1 MKYEELYSID
11 KAGKI
16 RKFVCEILD
25 TEDEHS
31 NENSFLTIVT
41 ATGLLD
47 GKLVSKPTKVSKG
60 YQNRTIRQ
68 QAELQANGLINE
80 KKYEGYKTID
90 MLRERLHHRDFN
102 VTVDNIK
109 WVFEK
114 LNITY
119 NTNPDWYPL
128 PMLAEKWKDHKK
140 KVKYPVL
147 VQPKLNGVRCLAF
160 WCDKRN
166 EVLLMSR
173 GGIYYAV
180 PHIALDLRNFL
191 SEHKHIILDG
201 ELYKHNVPL
210 QQISGAVR
218 TENDQIDIFGG
229 KQNFIEYWV
238 YDHIFKDRHHELQ
251 ESRERN
257 RKQTMMFFDKIDSK
271 IKNVPTSDAISE
283 EQVITLHNYYTS
295 SGFEGAIVRATD
307 AIYMPGF
314 RDKCL
319 LKVKEFIDE
328 EFNIVSYEYNKDK
341 GPESFVFILRD
352 DDGRIFKARPTG
364 TLEQKEW
371 WYKNFNLIVGHKATV
386 RYQEKSE
393 DGIPMQGHV
402 RHKDSRI
409 LIENIRP
416 DYQ

>member
-1 MKYEELYSID
+1 MKYEELYCID

-16 RKFVCEILD
+16 RKFTCEILE
-25 TEDEHS
+25 TEDGEGNS
-31 NENSFLTIVT
+31 NDFLVIVT
-41 ATGLLD
+41 ATGLID
-47 GKLVSKPTKVSKG
+47 GKLISKPTKVRKA

-68 QAELQANGLINE
+68 QAELEANNLINE
-80 KKYEGYKTID
+80 KLNEGYKTAA
-90 MLRERLHHRDFN
+90 MLRDKLNWDGPTTQFTIIWMFERLG
-102 VTVDNIK
+102 
-109 WVFEK
+109 
-114 LNITY
+114 ITY
-119 NTNPDWYPL
+119 NTNKDWYPL

-166 EVLLMSR
+166 DVVLMSR
-173 GGIYYAV
+173 GGIYYIV
-180 PHIALDLRNFL
+180 PHITLDLKPFL
-191 SEHKHIILDG
+191 YEHKHIILDG
-201 ELYKHNVPL
+201 ELYKHSVPL

-218 TENDQIDIFGG
+218 TENDQADMFGG

-364 TLEQKEW
+364 TLEQKES
-371 WYKNFNLIVGHKATV
+371 WYRNFNLIVGHKATV

-402 RHKDSRI
+402 KHKESKI

-416 DYQ
+416 NFQ